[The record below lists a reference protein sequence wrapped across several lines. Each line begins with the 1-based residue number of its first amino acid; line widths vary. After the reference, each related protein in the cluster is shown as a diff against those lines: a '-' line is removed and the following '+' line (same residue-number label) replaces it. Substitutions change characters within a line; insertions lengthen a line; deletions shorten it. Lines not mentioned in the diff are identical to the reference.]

1 MLRYLRLQKNRKN
14 RNLNPQ
20 IKYNM
25 ITKQHILSPI
35 KSLALAVDE
44 KAEVVLFG
52 SRARGDF
59 REDSDWDVLILLE
72 KPVTEVLKR
81 QIRDQVFDLEL
92 ETDTVISTLIENK
105 TDWAKYAVTPLFQN
119 VEKEGVLA

>member
-1 MLRYLRLQKNRKN
+1 MMLRCLQNNKKI
-14 RNLNPQ
+14 RNLKPQ
-20 IKYNM
+20 SKCSM
-25 ITKQHILSPI
+25 VTKQHILLSI
-35 KSLALAVDE
+35 KFIALAVDE
-44 KAEVVLFG
+44 HAKVVLFG

-72 KPVTEVLKR
+72 KPVTETLKR
-81 QIRDQVFDLEL
+81 QIRDLVFDLEL

-105 TDWAKYAVTPLFQN
+105 ADWANYAITPLFQN

>member
-1 MLRYLRLQKNRKN
+1 
-14 RNLNPQ
+14 
-20 IKYNM
+20 M